1 MKLLASTRK
10 KSNNLHLPVRMR
22 GKLEVAFDSTQEIN
36 RHDNDSLAFRRKA
49 DLYLKMSCYVIMDFL
64 PFRLHLEKSSLFFGP

>member
-36 RHDNDSLAFRRKA
+36 RHDNDIGF
-49 DLYLKMSCYVIMDFL
+49 
-64 PFRLHLEKSSLFFGP
+64 

>member
-10 KSNNLHLPVRMR
+10 KSNNLHLPVRKFTTNE

-36 RHDNDSLAFRRKA
+36 RHDNDSLAFRRKQI
-49 DLYLKMSCYVIMDFL
+49 YI
-64 PFRLHLEKSSLFFGP
+64 